1 MVAGIKKWGWA
12 RKRAARGWRKTGVQ
26 KVSVEP
32 SGSGVWARGGA
43 APASRLLQGSDSKDS
58 SDRGARESECG
69 SPRLSTRPS

>member
-1 MVAGIKKWGWA
+1 MADIKKWGWA
-12 RKRAARGWRKTGVQ
+12 RKRAARAWRKAGVQ

-32 SGSGVWARGGA
+32 SESGVWAGGGA

-69 SPRLSTRPS
+69 SPRLSARPS